1 MKEQNKNREKT
12 YRIVLYG
19 LLFAMILIL
28 GITPLAS
35 IHLGTVEISLVMI
48 PVAIGAIVMG
58 PWAGAILGGFFGLT
72 SFLQCLGIGVL
83 SAFGATLLSI
93 SPAYTLIL
101 CFVPRILMGFLV
113 GLVYKL
119 LSKIISKSVVNC
131 GIASLL
137 SALLNTVF
145 FMTALMVFF
154 GKTDFIM
161 GFRGEMKLLPF
172 LVAFVGINGLVEM
185 IVAAVIGTAVS
196 AALLKFV
203 KNPDHK

>member
-1 MKEQNKNREKT
+1 MKEDKTKNKT
-12 YRIVLYG
+12 YKIVIYG

-35 IHLGTVEISLVMI
+35 IHLGTIEITLVMI
-48 PVAIGAIVMG
+48 PVAIGAIVLG

-72 SFLQCLGIGVL
+72 SFMQCLGIGVT

-113 GLVYKL
+113 GLVYQL
-119 LSKIISKSVVNC
+119 MSKAIKKSVINC
-131 GIASLL
+131 SVASVL

-145 FMTALMVFF
+145 FMSVLMLLF

-161 GFRGEMKLLPF
+161 GFRGEMKLMPF
-172 LVAFVGINGLVEM
+172 LIAFVGINGLVEM
-185 IVAAVIGTAVS
+185 TIAAVIGTAVS
-196 AALLKFV
+196 AALVRYL
-203 KNPDHK
+203 KNPDHR

>member
-1 MKEQNKNREKT
+1 MKENKNREKT
-12 YRIVLYG
+12 FRIVLYG

-35 IHLGTVEISLVMI
+35 IHLGVIEISLVMI

-72 SFLQCLGIGVL
+72 SFMQCLGIGVT

-93 SPAYTLIL
+93 SPAYTMIL
-101 CFVPRILMGFLV
+101 CFIPRILMGFLV
-113 GLVYKL
+113 GLVYQL
-119 LSKIISKSVVNC
+119 LSKTVKKNVISCAV
-131 GIASLL
+131 ASLL

-145 FMTALMVFF
+145 FMSVLMIFF

-172 LVAFVGINGLVEM
+172 IIAFVGINGLVEM

-196 AALLKFV
+196 AALVRYL
-203 KNPDHK
+203 KNPDHR

>member
-1 MKEQNKNREKT
+1 MKENKNREKT
-12 YRIVLYG
+12 YKIVLYG

-35 IHLGTVEISLVMI
+35 IHVGTIEITLVMI
-48 PVAIGAIVMG
+48 PVAVGAIVMG

-72 SFLQCLGIGVL
+72 SFMQCIGIGVT

-93 SPAYTLIL
+93 SPAYTMIL

-113 GLVYKL
+113 GLIYQL
-119 LSKIISKSVVNC
+119 MSKAIKKNVINC
-131 GIASLL
+131 AAASLL

-145 FMTALMVFF
+145 FMTLLMLLF
-154 GKTDFIM
+154 GKTEFIM

-172 LVAFVGINGLVEM
+172 IVAFVGLNGLVEM
-185 IVAAVIGTAVS
+185 IVATVIGTAVS
-196 AALLKFV
+196 AALVRYL
-203 KNPDHK
+203 KNPDHR

>member
-1 MKEQNKNREKT
+1 MKEDKTKNKT
-12 YRIVLYG
+12 YKIVIYG

-35 IHLGTVEISLVMI
+35 IHLGTIEITLVMI
-48 PVAIGAIVMG
+48 PVAIGAIVLG

-72 SFLQCLGIGVL
+72 SFMQCLGIGVT

-113 GLVYKL
+113 GLVYQL
-119 LSKIISKSVVNC
+119 MSKAIKKSVINC
-131 GIASLL
+131 AVASVL

-145 FMTALMVFF
+145 FMSVLMLLF

-161 GFRGEMKLLPF
+161 GFRGEMKLMPF
-172 LVAFVGINGLVEM
+172 LIAFVGINGLVEM
-185 IVAAVIGTAVS
+185 IIAAVIGTAVS
-196 AALLKFV
+196 AALVRYL
-203 KNPDHK
+203 KNPDHR